1 MLHLMFTMT
10 SHTRSAM
17 SMGNGIIQ
25 AASTKQ
31 KINSRSSTEVELTS
45 NDDMISK
52 VIWTIR
58 FLGA

>member
-1 MLHLMFTMT
+1 
-10 SHTRSAM
+10 M